1 MSGAP
6 RDLSH
11 FNVLI
16 TGGGSGVG
24 FEAARLFLAEGATV
38 TIMGR
43 NEDKLKRAVKDLVSG
58 NIYSFAGDVTKTEDC
73 QKAVDAAAANGAKPV
88 NILVNN
94 AGVILR
100 KTAEETSDEEWSRVM
115 DINVTGL
122 FYMSR
127 AVVRQ
132 MPNDGSIINLSSTCG
147 RFGAAGLTAYCASK
161 GAVDQITR
169 TMSLELAP
177 RKITVNAVA
186 PGAINSPMLFSEHAT
201 RALADSVVDRNEQSI
216 PIGAVAEPQEIARS
230 ILYLAKERHITGSI
244 LRIDG
249 GYTA

>member
-1 MSGAP
+1 MASEQKN
-6 RDLSH
+6 LSNS
-11 FNVLI
+11 NVLV

-24 FEAARLFLAEGATV
+24 FAVAKLFISEGAVV

-43 NEDKLKRAVKDLVSG
+43 NTAKLDKAVKHLNSAKAFV
-58 NIYSFAGDVTKTEDC
+58 FAGDVTNADDC
-73 QKAVDAAAANGAKPV
+73 RASVNAAAKNGAGPV
-88 NILVNN
+88 TILVNN

-100 KTAEETSDEEWSRVM
+100 KTAEETNDNEWAKVI

-127 AVVRQ
+127 AAARQ
-132 MPNDGSIINLSSTCG
+132 MPDGGSIVNLSSTCG
-147 RFGAAGLTAYCASK
+147 RYGAAGLTAYCASK

-169 TMSLELAP
+169 TMALELAP

-186 PGAINSPMLFSEHAT
+186 PGAINSPMLFSEHSNK
-201 RALADSVVDRNEQSI
+201 ALADSVVDRNELSI
-216 PIGAVAEPQEIARS
+216 PIGSVAQPEEIARA
-230 ILYLAKERHITGSI
+230 ILYLSKENHITGSI

>member
-1 MSGAP
+1 MSAMP
-6 RDLSH
+6 RDMSKA
-11 FNVLI
+11 NVLI

-24 FEAARLFLAEGATV
+24 LETARLFLGEGARV

-43 NEDKLKRAVKDLVSG
+43 NAVKLDAALKNLG
-58 NIYSFAGDVTKTEDC
+58 AGFAFAGDVTKAEDC
-73 QKAVDAAAANGAKPV
+73 RAAVDAAATNGNGPV
-88 NILVNN
+88 TVLVNN

-100 KTAEETSDEEWSRVM
+100 KTAEDTTDEDWAKVI

-127 AVVRQ
+127 AAARQ
-132 MPNDGSIINLSSTCG
+132 MPNDGAIINLSSTCG
-147 RFGAAGLTAYCASK
+147 RYGAAGLTAYCASK

-169 TMSLELAP
+169 TMALELAD

-186 PGAINSPMLFSEHAT
+186 PGAINSPMLFSQHASQD
-201 RALADSVVDRNEQSI
+201 LADGVVDRNEQSI
-216 PIGAVAEPQEIARS
+216 PIGAVAEPDEIARS
-230 ILYLAKERHITGSI
+230 IIYLARERHITGSI

-249 GYTA
+249 GYTS